1 MSVTETSTRRKAD
14 MVELADRDEK
24 FRKRVK
30 EEFPEPKPYRKDDPI
45 VQYVCIVAV
54 DLRTMVVAYV
64 PRDELTGSEM
74 ERLKY
79 VHRVGYLKPE
89 MHEEDFLLN
98 QLHVAFKLPIE
109 AMQEYPLLYGPKLTH
124 AHDWEEEFGEGEY
137 GRWHKYV
144 SSPGAVSAKDVSH
157 TFVYYMHQPRTPC
170 LRLCNIPSIPTE
182 Q

>member
-1 MSVTETSTRRKAD
+1 MSVTETSTKREAGPL
-14 MVELADRDEK
+14 ELADRDDK
-24 FRKRVK
+24 FRKRAK
-30 EEFPEPKPYRKDDPI
+30 EVFPEPKHYRKGDPI

-54 DLRTMVVAYV
+54 DVRTMSVAYV
-64 PRDELTGSEM
+64 PRDELTWSEM

-89 MHEEDFLLN
+89 MHEEDFLVK
-98 QLHVAFKLPIE
+98 QLHVALKT
-109 AMQEYPLLYGPKLTH
+109 PLQTLQKQPLVK
-124 AHDWEEEFGEGEY
+124 AHELKAAQWWDAKFGEGEY

-157 TFVYYMHQPRTPC
+157 TFVYYVYQPSVCC
-170 LRLCNIPSIPTE
+170 LRMSNIPTISTE